1 MSDSV
6 AVPTPTPFE
15 ARITQAA
22 KVMGI
27 SVTDMWAH
35 LGALGVENNPDGQ
48 SILDAET
55 TQEGD
60 ARAIMVE
67 GKGMY
72 PVDLGQKNPDIVK
85 IARFKAGWAVLKGK
99 AGMLE
104 TPAPGGVVTPM
115 DVAGIVNAIR
125 PIAQYS
131 DEELL
136 AKYDENCSTEILD
149 ALKARGNNRS
159 FIVFKRTGEV
169 DLATSLRLL
178 RKARRE
184 ETPATFMVDGA
195 LVHTYRVGEFPM
207 NFIDECPLN
216 PDYTLVGDFC
226 EPCGN
231 TWEGIKQEDR
241 VIVRVARDLDA
252 IDYHSLHGVQNI
264 IEKTRREGASWILA
278 IPAVRFAYDE
288 LKEDG
293 KLPILRRRV
302 SKSRDHKSDPFHVR
316 H

>member
-15 ARITQAA
+15 ARIAQAA

-27 SVTDMWAH
+27 SVQCMWAH

-72 PVDLGQKNPDIVK
+72 PVGGVQPDVVK

-104 TPAPGGVVTPM
+104 TAPSGGVTSL

-125 PIAQYS
+125 PVAQYS

-136 AKYDENCSTEILD
+136 AKYDGNCSTEVMD
-149 ALKARGNNRS
+149 ALKTRGNNRS
-159 FIVFKRTGEV
+159 FIVFKRNGEI
-169 DLATSLRLL
+169 DATVSLRLL

-184 ETPATFMVDGA
+184 ETPSTFMVDGA
-195 LVHTYRVGEFPM
+195 LVHTHRVGEFPM
-207 NFIDECPLN
+207 NFTDECPLN
-216 PDYTLVGDFC
+216 PDYTLVEDFC

-231 TWEGIKQEDR
+231 TWEGIKHEDR

-264 IEKTRREGASWILA
+264 IEKTRREGAGWILA
-278 IPAVRFAYDE
+278 IPAVKFAYEE

-302 SKSRDHKSDPFHVR
+302 SKSHDSKSDPFHVR